1 MGADPRP
8 SGYER
13 GRAVEL
19 GVRLL
24 RTIAVFVGALGASG
38 GRAAEVPAPYARA
51 IDVVD
56 TLYLEPETVTAE
68 AMLHASGRH
77 LAERVDW
84 LRVRPEPGGLRL
96 LHGADQEIGHAVV
109 TSWDDLPVAL
119 YAVETALVA
128 SGHPLP
134 DLNPRYATI
143 DGAATALDRFSR
155 VLVGDGLDRFDSRL
169 KGTLVGIGARLRIVD
184 DALTVVGLFD
194 GGPAAAAGLR
204 DGDRLVR
211 IDGVST
217 FAMPVA
223 EAVRRIR
230 GEVGSRVTLDIERPR
245 VDDTGHPL
253 APQVLTR
260 ALARAEVIVPNVVH
274 EVLAGD
280 VGYVRIDHVSQK
292 TVHNLR
298 DALAAL
304 RGANALSRGLVLD
317 LRGNSGGSMKE
328 SAAVV
333 DLFVDEGLLLTTA
346 GRDGRPVPNLLDRIE
361 GHRTGD
367 EVQLPIVVLVDA
379 RTASGAEII
388 AGALQEHG
396 RAALLG
402 QRTYGKGKVQKVYDL
417 DAAARLKL
425 TVAEYVL
432 ANDRRVGGDGLAPD
446 VVLGRVY
453 VDDDGL
459 RLGAGWD
466 LARERVAWHDVL
478 PIVSIAEAPTE
489 EAEPVEPEIDVDEPT
504 ADVTRELARRAVL
517 TATDRSRDAVA
528 RALRHVGSDLAREEQ
543 ARLAGAL
550 EARGLDW
557 SEAAGPGAR
566 PEGVVRV
573 TIVPTDDPEVV
584 RISAYVENHGPTA
597 LRRAFVRLSSAFEP
611 WDDRVVPLGHVP
623 SGATVTREITVRL
636 PPGLPN
642 RDDLAE
648 VELHADRRPA
658 LPAGRVTLRAPATEA
673 ARVAVE
679 AHLVGSGPQR
689 GVRIKVRNLGGR
701 TLTELEAELAWP
713 YDVDVELLT
722 RGVRTSELPPAAEA
736 TFDLALRVGP
746 TAPPRIPLRL
756 TLDVARHGRVA
767 AWELQLPLDGSPIVL
782 QPPEV
787 VLTPP
792 RLSAPPGPMPV
803 PIVARD
809 DDRIT
814 SLVVF
819 HNGDKVLWDPG
830 GGPEVAA
837 APTVELVPG
846 TNVLTVRAVDDDG
859 VAVRRTW
866 TILGIADEGVTA
878 AEAPDPNAG

>member
-1 MGADPRP
+1 M
-8 SGYER
+8 
-13 GRAVEL
+13 
-19 GVRLL
+19 RLL
-24 RTIAVFVGALGASG
+24 RNLVATFGALVASSG
-38 GRAAEVPAPYARA
+38 LGTEVPAPYARA
-51 IDVVD
+51 VDVVD
-56 TLYLEPETVTAE
+56 SLYLERDAVSAE

-96 LHGADQEIGHAVV
+96 LHGADEEIGHAVV

-119 YAVETALVA
+119 YTVETALLA

-134 DLNPRYATI
+134 EASARYATL
-143 DGAATALDRFSR
+143 DGAATALDRFTR

-184 DALTVVGLFD
+184 DALTLVGLFE
-194 GGPAAAAGLR
+194 GGPAATEGLR
-204 DGDRLVR
+204 EGDRIVR

-217 FAMPVA
+217 SAMPVT

-230 GEVGSRVTLDIERPR
+230 GEVGSRVTLDVERPR
-245 VDDTGHPL
+245 YDESGAAL
-253 APQVLTR
+253 APQILTR
-260 ALARAEVIVPNVVH
+260 ALARTEVIVPNVVH

-298 DALAAL
+298 EALAAL
-304 RGANALSRGLVLD
+304 RAADALSRGLVLD

-328 SAAVV
+328 SAAVA
-333 DLFVDEGLLLTTA
+333 DLFVEEGLLLTTA
-346 GRDGRPVPNLLDRIE
+346 GRDGRPVPNLLDRID
-361 GHRTGD
+361 GQRSGD
-367 EVQLPIVVLVDA
+367 EIQLPTVVLVDA

-417 DAAARLKL
+417 DASARLKV

-432 ANDRRVGGDGLAPD
+432 ANERRVGGDGLAPD

-466 LARERVAWHDVL
+466 LSRERVAWHEVL
-478 PIVSIAEAPTE
+478 PIVSIAEPPPEDDAPS
-489 EAEPVEPEIDVDEPT
+489 EPEIDDDEP
-504 ADVTRELARRAVL
+504 AEDVTRELARRAVL
-517 TATDRSRDAVA
+517 TATDRSRDAVV
-528 RALRHVGSDLAREEQ
+528 RALRQVGADLAREEQ

-550 EARGLDW
+550 EGWGLDW
-557 SEAAGPGAR
+557 SEATGPGAR

-573 TIVPTDDPEVV
+573 TILPTADAEVV
-584 RISAYVENHGPTA
+584 KLRAYVENHGPTS
-597 LRRAFVRLSSAFEP
+597 LRRAFVRLTSSFAP
-611 WDDRVVPLGHVP
+611 WDDRVIPLGHLP
-623 SGATVTREITVRL
+623 SGATTTREVTVRL
-636 PPGLPN
+636 PPGLTA
-642 RDDLAE
+642 RDDLVE

-658 LPAGRVTLRAPATEA
+658 LPAGRITLRAPDTEA
-673 ARVAVE
+673 AQLSVE
-679 AHLVGSGPQR
+679 ARLVGTGPQR
-689 GVRIKVRNLGGR
+689 SVRIAVNNLGTR
-701 TLTELEAELAWP
+701 ALADLEAELAWP
-713 YDVDVELLT
+713 FDVDVELLT
-722 RGVRTSELPPAAEA
+722 RGVRTSALAPGTFS

-746 TAPPRIPLRL
+746 SAPARVPLRL
-756 TLDVARHGRVA
+756 TLSAARHGRIA
-767 AWELQLPLDGSPIVL
+767 TWEVQLPLDGRPVAVR
-782 QPPEV
+782 PPEV
-787 VLTPP
+787 HAHPP

-809 DDRIT
+809 DDRIA
-814 SLVVF
+814 SVVVF
-819 HNGDKVLWDPG
+819 LNGDKVLWDPG
-830 GGPEVAA
+830 GGPEVTAS
-837 APTVELVPG
+837 PTVELVPG
-846 TNVLTVRAVDDDG
+846 ANVLTVRAVDADG

-866 TILGIADEGVTA
+866 SILGVADEGVTV